1 MWMPEGKAGRVTSG
15 RLWLDKPVAEPER
28 LKKSLAF
35 SPDQKLTSCGL
46 KINCNGTRLVSCI
59 SSKDQLTAP

>member
-1 MWMPEGKAGRVTSG
+1 MDARREGRVTSS

-28 LKKSLAF
+28 SKKPLAF

-46 KINCNGTRLVSCI
+46 KMNRNGTRLISCI
-59 SSKDQLTAP
+59 SSKDHLMAP